1 MTAPPSDPTAALAV
15 PAAAPLP
22 RARRG
27 TGRAVLEDVAKLAGV
42 STATVSRAF
51 NEPDRVSAS
60 VRERVSAAARTLNW
74 IPNAAGRALAS
85 TRTHIAGAIIPTLD
99 EQVFASQVSGMQTA
113 LAEQGITLFLGCAN
127 YSPRQALAQV
137 HAMLGRGVEALA
149 IVGERHPPAL
159 YEALDH
165 AGVPYVLTYGYRKDS
180 PHPCIGF
187 DNHAA
192 FVVLT
197 DHLLALGHRR
207 IALLIQPLA
216 YNDRAVARVAGV
228 HAALARQGLEIA
240 SGHYV
245 EAAGSIESA
254 RASLRTIWQAG
265 AERPTAIICG
275 NDQLALGIMLE
286 AAALGIAIPDDLS
299 VTGFDDVAMA
309 RQMHPALTTMA
320 VDTGEIG
327 RRAARYLVDALNGT
341 PTPPGPALL
350 PVLHVRASTGPVP
363 PPHSAGAP
371 VAG

>member
-1 MTAPPSDPTAALAV
+1 MTSPPFGPA
-15 PAAAPLP
+15 AAAPLP
-22 RARRG
+22 RLRRG
-27 TGRAVLEDVAKLAGV
+27 SGRAVLEDVAKLAGV

-51 NEPDRVSAS
+51 NEPDRVSAA

-99 EQVFASQVSGMQTA
+99 EQVFASQIGGMQA
-113 LAEQGITLFLGCAN
+113 VLAERGITLFLGCAN
-127 YSPRQALAQV
+127 YNPRQALAQV

-159 YEALDH
+159 HDVLEH
-165 AGVPYVLTYGYRKDS
+165 AGVPYVLTYAYRPES
-180 PHPCIGF
+180 PYPCIGF

-197 DHLLALGHRR
+197 EHLLALGHRR

-228 HAALARQGLEIA
+228 HTALTRHGLGIA
-240 SGHYV
+240 PGHYV
-245 EAAGSIESA
+245 EAAGSIESG

-265 AERPTAIICG
+265 TERPTAIMCG

-286 AAALGIAIPDDLS
+286 AAALGIAVPGTLS

-309 RQMHPALTTMA
+309 RQMNPALTTMA
-320 VDTGEIG
+320 LDTCEIG
-327 RRAARYLVDALNGT
+327 RRAARYLADALNGT
-341 PTPPGPALL
+341 PTPTGPALL
-350 PVLHVRASTGPVP
+350 PVLQARASTGP
-363 PPHSAGAP
+363 AP
-371 VAG
+371 REHDG